1 MSITTARTDIQI
13 KDDVLSELKYE
24 PSIKSTDID
33 VLVQDGI
40 VTLQGS
46 VSSYGERWE
55 TVRVAQRVAS
65 VAAIINEII
74 VNLPESSHRIDGE
87 IASMAANQIE
97 WFLSTPIGA
106 VEVTVK
112 EGWLT
117 LNGEVEWEYQRK
129 AAQNF
134 VQHLLGV
141 KGVSNLI
148 IVKPSLTATGIET
161 DIKSAFQRSALLD
174 AQQIHVEI
182 ADNKVTLQGKV
193 RNYGERE
200 EAERVAWA
208 APGVLSVD
216 NQITM
221 QWSKTT

>member
-1 MSITTARTDIQI
+1 MSITIDKTDVQI
-13 KDDVLSELKYE
+13 KDDVLSEIKYD
-24 PSIKSTDID
+24 PSIRSTEIS
-33 VLVQDGI
+33 VLVQHGI
-40 VTLQGS
+40 VTLKGF

-55 TVRVAQRVAS
+55 AVRVTQRVAN
-65 VAAIINEII
+65 VAAITNEIV
-74 VNLPESSHRIDGE
+74 VNLPESSHRIDE
-87 IASMAANQIE
+87 DIARMAANQIE
-97 WFLSTPIGA
+97 WFLSTPTGA

-117 LNGEVEWEYQRK
+117 LGGEVEWEYQRK

-148 IVKPSLTATGIET
+148 IVKPSLTVAGIET

-174 AQQIHVEI
+174 AKQIHIEI
-182 ADNKVTLQGKV
+182 SDNKVILQGKV

-208 APGVLSVD
+208 APGVLLVD

>member
-1 MSITTARTDIQI
+1 MNITTEKTDIQI
-13 KDDVLSELKYE
+13 RNDVLSELKYE
-24 PSIKSTDID
+24 PSIRSTDVD
-33 VLVQDGI
+33 VSVQHGI
-40 VTLQGS
+40 VTLKGS

-55 TVRVAQRVAS
+55 AVRVAQRVAS
-65 VAAIINEII
+65 VAAITNDII
-74 VNLPESSHRIDGE
+74 VNLPESSHRIDE
-87 IASMAANQIE
+87 DIASIAAKQIE

-117 LNGEVEWEYQRK
+117 LDGEVEWEYQRK

-148 IVKPSLTATGIET
+148 IVKPSLTVAGIET
-161 DIKSAFQRSALLD
+161 DIKLAFQRSALLD
-174 AQQIHVEI
+174 AHQIHVEI
-182 ADNKVTLQGKV
+182 SDNKVILQGKV

-208 APGVLSVD
+208 APGVLSVE

>member
-1 MSITTARTDIQI
+1 MNITTDKSDIQI

-24 PSIKSTDID
+24 PSIKSTDIG
-33 VLVQDGI
+33 VLVQHGI
-40 VTLQGS
+40 VTLQGF

-55 TVRVAQRVAS
+55 AVRVTQRVAS
-65 VAAIINEII
+65 VAAITNEII
-74 VNLPESSHRIDGE
+74 VNLPECNHRIDE
-87 IASMAANQIE
+87 DIARIAANQIE
-97 WFLSTPIGA
+97 WFLATPTGA

-112 EGWLT
+112 DGWLT
-117 LNGEVEWEYQRK
+117 LDGEVEWEYQRK

-134 VQHLLGV
+134 VHHLLGV

-148 IVKPSLTATGIET
+148 IVKPNLTVIAIET
-161 DIKSAFQRSALLD
+161 DIKSAFQRSASLD
-174 AQQIHVEI
+174 AEQIHVEI
-182 ADNKVTLQGKV
+182 SDNKIILQGKV
-193 RNYGERE
+193 RNYAERE

-221 QWSKTT
+221 QWSTTT

>member
-1 MSITTARTDIQI
+1 MNTTTERTDIQI
-13 KDDVLSELKYE
+13 KNDVLSELKYE
-24 PSIKSTDID
+24 PSIRSTDIG

-55 TVRVAQRVAS
+55 TVRVAQRVTS
-65 VAAIINEII
+65 VAAITNDII
-74 VNLPESSHRIDGE
+74 VNLPESSHRTDGD
-87 IASMAANQIE
+87 IASMAANQIK
-97 WFLSTPIGA
+97 WFLATPTGA

-148 IVKPSLTATGIET
+148 MVKPSLTVTGIET

-182 ADNKVTLQGKV
+182 SDNKVILQGKV

-208 APGVLSVD
+208 APGVLLVD

>member
-1 MSITTARTDIQI
+1 MNITTDKTDIQI

-24 PSIKSTDID
+24 PSIRSTDIG
-33 VLVQDGI
+33 VLVQHGI
-40 VTLQGS
+40 VTLNGF

-55 TVRVAQRVAS
+55 AVRVTQRVAS
-65 VAAIINEII
+65 VAAITNEIV
-74 VNLPESSHRIDGE
+74 VNLPESSHRIDE
-87 IASMAANQIE
+87 DIARMAANQIE
-97 WFLSTPIGA
+97 WFLSTPTGA
-106 VEVTVK
+106 VKVTVK

-117 LNGEVEWEYQRK
+117 LDGEVEWEYQRK

-148 IVKPSLTATGIET
+148 IVKPSLTVVGIET
-161 DIKSAFQRSALLD
+161 EIKSAFQRSALLD
-174 AQQIHVEI
+174 AKQIHVEI
-182 ADNKVTLQGKV
+182 SDNKVILQGKV

-216 NQITM
+216 NQIIM
-221 QWSKTT
+221 QWSTTT

>member
-1 MSITTARTDIQI
+1 MNITTKKTDIQI

-24 PSIKSTDID
+24 PSIRSTDIGI
-33 VLVQDGI
+33 LVQHGI
-40 VTLQGS
+40 VTLKGS
-46 VSSYGERWE
+46 VSSYGEGWE
-55 TVRVAQRVAS
+55 AVRVVQRVTG
-65 VAAIINEII
+65 VAAIINDII
-74 VNLPESSHRIDGE
+74 VNLPESSHRIDE
-87 IASMAANQIE
+87 DIACMAANQIE

-117 LNGEVEWEYQRK
+117 LGGEVEWEYQRK

-148 IVKPSLTATGIET
+148 VVKPNLTVTGIEA
-161 DIKSAFQRSALLD
+161 DIRSAFQRSALLD
-174 AQQIHVEI
+174 AQQIQVEI
-182 ADNKVTLQGKV
+182 SDNKVILQGKV

-200 EAERVAWA
+200 EAERVAWS

>member
-1 MSITTARTDIQI
+1 
-13 KDDVLSELKYE
+13 
-24 PSIKSTDID
+24 
-33 VLVQDGI
+33 
-40 VTLQGS
+40 
-46 VSSYGERWE
+46 
-55 TVRVAQRVAS
+55 
-65 VAAIINEII
+65 
-74 VNLPESSHRIDGE
+74 
-87 IASMAANQIE
+87 MAANQIE

-106 VEVTVK
+106 VEVTVQ

-117 LNGEVEWEYQRK
+117 LDGVVEWEYQRK

-148 IVKPSLTATGIET
+148 IVKPNLTVTGIET
-161 DIKSAFQRSALLD
+161 DIRSAFQRSALVD
-174 AQQIHVEI
+174 ASQIHVEI
-182 ADNKVTLQGKV
+182 SENTVILKGKV

-221 QWSKTT
+221 QWSTI

>member
-1 MSITTARTDIQI
+1 MNITTDKSDIQI

-24 PSIKSTDID
+24 PSIKSTDIG
-33 VLVQDGI
+33 VLVQHGI
-40 VTLQGS
+40 VTLQGF

-55 TVRVAQRVAS
+55 AVRVTQRVAS
-65 VAAIINEII
+65 VAAITNEII
-74 VNLPESSHRIDGE
+74 VNLPESSHRIDE
-87 IASMAANQIE
+87 DIASMAANQIE
-97 WFLSTPIGA
+97 WFLSTPTGA

-117 LNGEVEWEYQRK
+117 LDGEVEWEYQRK

-148 IVKPSLTATGIET
+148 IVKPSLTVAGIET
-161 DIKSAFQRSALLD
+161 EIKSAFQRSALLD
-174 AQQIHVEI
+174 AKQIHVEI
-182 ADNKVTLQGKV
+182 SDNKVILQGKV

-208 APGVLSVD
+208 APGVVLVD

-221 QWSKTT
+221 QWSTTT

>member
-1 MSITTARTDIQI
+1 MNITTERTDIQI

-24 PSIKSTDID
+24 PSIRSTDIG
-33 VLVQDGI
+33 VLVQGGI
-40 VTLQGS
+40 VTLKGF

-55 TVRVAQRVAS
+55 AFRVAQRVTS
-65 VAAIINEII
+65 VAAITNDIV
-74 VNLPESSHRIDGE
+74 VNLPESSHRMDGD
-87 IASMAANQIE
+87 IAQIAAKQIE
-97 WFLSTPIGA
+97 WFLSTPTGA
-106 VEVTVK
+106 VGVTVK
-112 EGWLT
+112 DGWLT
-117 LNGEVEWEYQRK
+117 LDGEVEWDYQRK

-148 IVKPSLTATGIET
+148 IVKPSLTVTGIET

-174 AQQIHVEI
+174 AHQIHVEI
-182 ADNKVTLQGKV
+182 SDNKVILQGKV

-208 APGVLSVD
+208 APGVLSVE